1 MNCMVCIIIGKKFL
15 QFDDLV
21 VVVDNLAWLI
31 FEISDGKVVRIYFLE
46 FIYLVGLEWEVFI
59 VLDFL
64 GMMLIILLIEN
75 NGKLFDDDDQIFVE
89 VNGLFSY
96 IGVYWIFVC
105 NVGAILDVIE
115 FIGVKVND
123 CISVCFLWLV

>member
-1 MNCMVCIIIGKKFL
+1 MNVMFCIIIGKKFF

-21 VVVDNLAWLI
+21 VIVDNIVWLVI
-31 FEISDGKVVRIYFLE
+31 EISDGKVVRIYFFEL
-46 FIYLVGLEWEVFI
+46 IYLVDLEWEVFI
-59 VLDFL
+59 DLNFI
-64 GMMLIILLIEN
+64 GIILIILLIEN